1 MSSKWNDPLQ
11 FQLSS
16 FGNETVLHSPML
28 ENGSVQGSKKNSLQ
42 DGSLQDDSVQ
52 DLEITVCKMTVCKRL
67 WYSLQDDS
75 L

>member
-1 MSSKWNDPLQ
+1 
-11 FQLSS
+11 
-16 FGNETVLHSPML
+16 ML

-42 DGSLQDDSVQ
+42 DDSLQDDSVQ